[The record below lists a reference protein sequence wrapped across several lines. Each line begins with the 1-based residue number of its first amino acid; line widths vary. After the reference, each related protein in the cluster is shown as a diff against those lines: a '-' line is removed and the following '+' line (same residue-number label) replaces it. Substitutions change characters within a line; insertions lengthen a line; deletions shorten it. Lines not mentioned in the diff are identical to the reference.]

1 MSQGTSGPLAGIW
14 GRSNGMTGPNGISL
28 EDSERLMDIENGR
41 RVGGCICL
49 YHDDNGR
56 HDVNEACAM
65 ILRSKFS
72 TLYSRY
78 LLIVDGRRQIR

>member
-1 MSQGTSGPLAGIW
+1 
-14 GRSNGMTGPNGISL
+14 
-28 EDSERLMDIENGR
+28 MDIENVR
-41 RVGGCICL
+41 RVGGCIYL
-49 YHDDNGR
+49 NDDDNGR
-56 HDVNEACAM
+56 HYENEACAM